1 MLTSTAN
8 KKIQINRER
17 ELSKNELLKSR
28 RPSPIYLT
36 CNLDLMGLLLKWK
49 EKKNSFFSLWEAYS
63 CLGNKNELNNFSKL
77 LNGEQG
83 IE

>member
-1 MLTSTAN
+1 M
-8 KKIQINRER
+8 ER
-17 ELSKNELLKSR
+17 E
-28 RPSPIYLT
+28 
-36 CNLDLMGLLLKWK
+36 K
-49 EKKNSFFSLWEAYS
+49 EFFFFSLWEAYS